1 MKERIILIA
10 GVIAVILLSAVVS
23 EDSQSPVEITI
34 YNQNFG
40 VVKEVRTIDL
50 EEGLNAVMIQDVAKL
65 IDPTSVSIKDL
76 TGISYVL
83 EQNYLYDLVNKGKI
97 YEKYLGKDI
106 TIIDKEG
113 NTLKGALLS
122 YSGDELIIQND
133 TGVHIVK
140 AEQVSLPELPEG
152 LITKPTLKWLLDAEK
167 AGTHDM
173 QLSYMTS
180 GLNWEA
186 YYVAV
191 VNNDDTK
198 LDLMSWVTLTN
209 NSGATYKNA
218 RLKLIAGEV
227 HRVQPQ
233 PVPTYAEEER
243 GAAKAP
249 DQFQEEPFFEYHMYT
264 LDRKT
269 DVLDN
274 QQKQVTLFEAQNIS
288 VKKEYVFDPG
298 YSYGYQQNTGT
309 VKVMLVFENTEEN
322 NMGMPL
328 PAGIIRVYKKDSEGQ
343 LQFIGEDSIDHT
355 PKDEIVRIYVGDAFD
370 VVAEKKQ
377 TKYNQLGTR
386 GAEISYEVSLR
397 NHKADDIT
405 VTVLD
410 HFWGEW
416 RITESSHDW
425 NQEDAYTAVW
435 HINVAADGE
444 VTLTYTVRM
453 YW

>member
-1 MKERIILIA
+1 
-10 GVIAVILLSAVVS
+10 
-23 EDSQSPVEITI
+23 
-34 YNQNFG
+34 
-40 VVKEVRTIDL
+40 
-50 EEGLNAVMIQDVAKL
+50 
-65 IDPTSVSIKDL
+65 VSIKDL

-83 EQNYLYDLVNKGKI
+83 EQNYLYDLVNKEKI

-106 TIIDKEG
+106 TIIDTEG
-113 NTLKGALLS
+113 NTLRGALLS

-140 AEQVSLPELPEG
+140 GEQVSLPELPEG

-191 VNNDDTK
+191 VNNDDTE

-209 NSGATYKNA
+209 NSGASYKNA

-249 DQFQEEPFFEYHMYT
+249 EQFQEEPFFEYHMYT

-269 DVLDN
+269 DILDN
-274 QQKQVTLFEAQNIS
+274 QQKQVTLFEVQNIA

-298 YSYGYQQNTGT
+298 YAYGYQQNTGT
-309 VKVMLVFENTEEN
+309 LKVMLVFENSEDN

-355 PKDEIVRIYVGDAFD
+355 PREETDPIQSTGDTWGRD
-370 VVAEKKQ
+370 
-377 TKYNQLGTR
+377 QL
-386 GAEISYEVSLR
+386 
-397 NHKADDIT
+397 
-405 VTVLD
+405 
-410 HFWGEW
+410 
-416 RITESSHDW
+416 
-425 NQEDAYTAVW
+425 
-435 HINVAADGE
+435 
-444 VTLTYTVRM
+444 
-453 YW
+453 